1 MKIPGIE
8 ALIRELNE
16 ELRTDP
22 SNTTLL
28 YKLGRACEA
37 SGQRQ
42 EALRHFEAIVR
53 LEPEDHESVHAAGL
67 LHYQLG
73 SFAGAIREL
82 QRATAM
88 CDEQPDYFADLGDAL
103 RSSGEGERARLAYE
117 KALALTLPHEE
128 VAERIRA
135 ALEKLP
141 PVT

>member
-8 ALIRELNE
+8 KLVRELSDD
-16 ELRTDP
+16 LRTDP

-53 LEPEDHESVHAAGL
+53 LEPEDHESIHAAGL

-73 SFAGAIREL
+73 NITDAIREL
-82 QRATAM
+82 QRATVLW
-88 CDEQPDYFADLGDAL
+88 DEQPDYFADLGDAL
-103 RSSGEGERARLAYE
+103 HSSGEIECARFVYE
-117 KALALTLPHEE
+117 KALSLTLPHEE
-128 VAERIRA
+128 VAARIRL
-135 ALEKLP
+135 ALGKLP
-141 PVT
+141 PVM